1 MPPPVTDL
9 LLRGAWPLANV
20 VEELRRLGL
29 VALAVLAMAAWM
41 QPALASP
48 GSGPVYFARVDY
60 VLSVRSNISLLL
72 GEDQVKEIA
81 APPSPPGYRLYY

>member
-1 MPPPVTDL
+1 MPPPVTDP
-9 LLRGAWPLANV
+9 LLRGAWLLANV

-29 VALAVLAMAAWM
+29 VVLAVLAVAAWAW
-41 QPALASP
+41 PAPASP

-60 VLSVRSNISLLL
+60 VLSVKSNVSLLL

-81 APPSPPGYRLYY
+81 APP